1 MTYYCTVHRDE
12 DQQAL
17 VGEKLDACT
26 SHMVEAT
33 GYDLEGM
40 RNWVHIRTNYV
51 IWEMERDETA
61 KYGWRF
67 KCLVGIPA

>member
-1 MTYYCTVHRDE
+1 MIYYCTIHRDE

-17 VGEKLDACT
+17 LGEKLDAGT

-40 RNWVHIRTNYV
+40 RNWVHVRQNYV
-51 IWEMERDETA
+51 IWEMERDANA

-67 KCLVGIPA
+67 ARLAGIPR